1 MIYSAIAPQKNS
13 GTISSCSGLENAY
26 ASASGEIAV
35 LTLRVKTDRRTQFVD
50 ITSKIE
56 SLVSSAAVN
65 SGICH
70 IYVPHTTAAVTVN
83 EHADPDVAADVE
95 AFLDRLVPH
104 RGPYKHSEGNSDAH
118 AKALLVGASQTIFI
132 EDGKLALGRWQG
144 IFFCEFDGP
153 RDRRVYAK
161 VVSDAGK

>member
-1 MIYSAIAPQKNS
+1 M
-13 GTISSCSGLENAY
+13 
-26 ASASGEIAV
+26 

-65 SGICH
+65 SGSCH

-118 AKALLVGASQTIFI
+118 VKALLVGASQTIFI

-153 RDRRVYAK
+153 RDRRVYVK